1 MTEIMWEEIDE
12 SQAENLSGGR
22 IGLPDFYLGSVNALQ
37 VNAGNGIQNNYY
49 VFTFIKIGDRRH
61 R

>member
-1 MTEIMWEEIDE
+1 MTKIMWKEIDE
-12 SQAENLSGGR
+12 SQAESLSGGKR
-22 IGLPDFYLGSVNALQ
+22 GLPDFYLGSVNALQ

-49 VFTFIKIGDRRH
+49 VFTFINVRGRRH